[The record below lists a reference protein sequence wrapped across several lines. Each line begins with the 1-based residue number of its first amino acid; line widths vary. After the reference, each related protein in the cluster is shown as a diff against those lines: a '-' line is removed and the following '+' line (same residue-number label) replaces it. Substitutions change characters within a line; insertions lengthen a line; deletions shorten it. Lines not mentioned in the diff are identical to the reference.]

1 MSHIGSVPHA
11 GDGASSSRRIVAV
24 LAHPDDETFIIG
36 GTLALYAARGC
47 DVHVIY
53 GPFGAGEDGL
63 PTPER
68 LAELAAAAGVLG
80 IAGWSFLPVG
90 VDGSRATDVETLA
103 DDVATELHR
112 LRPNVIITFD
122 ATGGSGNVEH
132 MAMGAATLQA
142 VGAQS
147 NVSAP
152 PRLYAAVFAR
162 RQLAA
167 SLRIGRGSRPTACGT
182 PCARRQL
189 AASLLTGKQ
198 QTDGVRDALH
208 FAKASQRPTTSIDVR
223 SVLERRREAARC
235 YTTALAEGAWWMRRW
250 EMLSPSL
257 RRRLASH
264 EVYSRLIPRMRDG
277 EAAERDLF
285 SEKG

>member
-1 MSHIGSVPHA
+1 MSQPRPA
-11 GDGASSSRRIVAV
+11 PQTLEPDQTRPRIVAV

-47 DVHVIY
+47 DVRVIY

-68 LAELAAAAGVLG
+68 LAELEAAAGVLG

-112 LRPNVIITFD
+112 LRPDVVITFD
-122 ATGGSGNVEH
+122 ATGGTGNVEH

-152 PRLYAAVFAR
+152 PRLYAAVFGR

-167 SLRIGRGSRPTACGT
+167 SLRIGKLTR
-182 PCARRQL
+182 RRQ
-189 AASLLTGKQ
+189 AE
-198 QTDGVRDALH
+198 GVRDALH
-208 FAKASQRPTTSIDVR
+208 FAQSSQRPTTSIDVR

-250 EMLSPSL
+250 ELLSPRL
-257 RRRLASH
+257 RRRFASH
-264 EVYSRLIPRMRDG
+264 EIYSRLIPRMRDG
-277 EAAERDLF
+277 EAGERDLF
-285 SEKG
+285 GEEG

>member
-53 GPFGAGEDGL
+53 GPFGAGDDGL

-68 LAELAAAAGVLG
+68 LAELEAAAGVLG

-90 VDGSRATDVETLA
+90 VDGSRAADVETLA
-103 DDVATELHR
+103 DNVATELRR
-112 LRPNVIITFD
+112 LRPNVVITFD
-122 ATGGSGNVEH
+122 ATGGTGNVEH

-167 SLRIGRGSRPTACGT
+167 SLRIGR
-182 PCARRQL
+182 
-189 AASLLTGKQ
+189 LTGKQ

-208 FAKASQRPTTSIDVR
+208 FAQASQRPTTSIDVR

-250 EMLSPSL
+250 ELLPPGL

-277 EAAERDLF
+277 EATERDLF
-285 SEKG
+285 SEEV